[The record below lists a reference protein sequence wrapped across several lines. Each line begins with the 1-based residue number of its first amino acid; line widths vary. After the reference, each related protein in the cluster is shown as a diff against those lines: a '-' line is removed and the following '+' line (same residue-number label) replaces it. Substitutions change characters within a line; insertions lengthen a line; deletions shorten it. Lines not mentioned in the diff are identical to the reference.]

1 MKNKI
6 VLLPM
11 MMLLLAGCGPAT
23 SSVTSSEDDP
33 SINESSIEVPSESS
47 EEVGLLPISDARDVE
62 SGEVVNTAGVVT
74 AIYQD
79 SVDDGTF
86 SVAIQDGDIAML
98 LYNVSAEV
106 LGETAVGDS
115 IEVVGESA
123 PYYET
128 MELNPVTSIV
138 AAETTY
144 TATAL
149 EIPNISAITD
159 WSEMDSRLVTIVGT
173 KKPSNTELN
182 TGSNN
187 YYYVWQ
193 EQGMVE
199 ALAYI
204 NRNVGVAAIEAM
216 KPVLDVADPYTE
228 NLELTGIVGFYKGAP
243 QVLFYDVANAVVAD
257 NPVDV
262 PTALEIKVAGDAA
275 ATTVEVAQFE
285 KVRLAGLFT
294 PAAVADRELTW
305 TSSDETLATI
315 DAYGEVTGV
324 APGTVTITATS
335 VAVPT
340 LTATFEVVVVAGEPM
355 SIADVRALDNGV
367 VVPVRGTVT
376 SAPSSGNY
384 TIQTG
389 DAALYL
395 YNVPTD
401 MRTGIEVGDDIVV
414 VGETDNYNGLE
425 QIASISAVTDLGP
438 TLTPIV
444 PAEVTDLATLV
455 AGWDSRLV
463 SIEGLEYVSGSVTV
477 GSHSNITLSLNG
489 TEITLRTSKYT
500 DDTEEQAMK
509 DLIDGLTA
517 GDFVDF
523 DGVIGWYNSAQL
535 AFNSAADLT
544 VAPYVPGT
552 VTAVTVTSE
561 GDATSLAANGTLQLT
576 ATVTADG
583 ATHNEVTWSSSN
595 ELVATV
601 DQNGLV
607 SGVADGSVTIT
618 ATSSVNTAV
627 FGTIALTVL
636 DASVPFE
643 QVVYSTGFEVT
654 DEFVATQ
661 SYNNTVEKLQ
671 GPVGGQW
678 GIIMGTATT
687 SGALVGAQS
696 MQMRSYAPTST
707 GGETVGRVYPKASF
721 ANLTKV
727 SFEALAYNTS
737 STMSVEYSLDGT
749 TWVAMTL
756 DGTYG
761 TTQSTITAS
770 MPTELSGNQAA
781 VYFRIN
787 HTLVGAKSK
796 CTIDTVQVYA
806 IA

>member
-23 SSVTSSEDDP
+23 DSVPPSEDDP

-79 SVDDGTF
+79 SVKDGTF

-98 LYNVSAEV
+98 LYHVSAEV

-149 EIPNISAITD
+149 EIPNMSAITD

-173 KKPSNTELN
+173 KKPSNAELK
-182 TGSNN
+182 TDSNN

-204 NRNVGVAAIEAM
+204 NSNVGVAAIEAM
-216 KPVLDVADPYTE
+216 KPVLDVADPYTK

-275 ATTVEVAQFE
+275 ATTVKVAQFE

-315 DAYGEVTGV
+315 DDYGEVTGV

-340 LTATFEVVVVAGEPM
+340 VTATFEVVVVAGEPM

-367 VVPVRGTVT
+367 VVSVRGTVT

-395 YNVPTD
+395 YNVPTA

-425 QIASISAVTDLGP
+425 QIKNISAVTDLGP

-463 SIEGLEYVSGSVTV
+463 SIEGLEYVSGSVTIGV
-477 GSHSNITLSLNG
+477 DSNITLSLNG
-489 TEITLRTSKYT
+489 TEITLRTNYHT

-523 DGVIGWYNSAQL
+523 DGVLGWYKGPQL

-544 VAPYVPGT
+544 VAAPYVPGT

-561 GDATSLAANGTLQLT
+561 GDATSLAANGKLQLT

-583 ATHNEVTWSSSN
+583 DTHHEVTWTSSDES
-595 ELVATV
+595 VATV
-601 DQNGLV
+601 NAAGLV
-607 SGVADGSVTIT
+607 SGVATGTVTIT
-618 ATSSVNTAV
+618 ATSSVNAAISD
-627 FGTIALTVL
+627 TIELTVTEEESVGVSVIID
-636 DASVPFE
+636 DAIPEGWTYISNNPEQYPDPSFYKSGSLKMNFVGIGIESPVFDDTYHTVTISGVLNANEKSSGNPSAIDLVVDGVTVDTWIANTTPFE
-643 QVVYSTGFEVT
+643 GIELTFDEGF
-654 DEFVATQ
+654 TQ
-661 SYNNTVEKLQ
+661 FS
-671 GPVGGQW
+671 
-678 GIIMGTATT
+678 
-687 SGALVGAQS
+687 LV
-696 MQMRSYAPTST
+696 
-707 GGETVGRVYPKASF
+707 
-721 ANLTKV
+721 
-727 SFEALAYNTS
+727 
-737 STMSVEYSLDGT
+737 
-749 TWVAMTL
+749 
-756 DGTYG
+756 
-761 TTQSTITAS
+761 
-770 MPTELSGNQAA
+770 LSG
-781 VYFRIN
+781 V
-787 HTLVGAKSK
+787 VGYNIGLA
-796 CTIDTVQVYA
+796 TIS
-806 IA
+806 IS

>member
-98 LYNVSAEV
+98 LYSVSAEV

-257 NPVDV
+257 NPVDD

-275 ATTVEVAQFE
+275 ATTVDVAQFE

-340 LTATFEVVVVAGEPM
+340 VTATFEVVVVAGEPM
-355 SIADVRALDNGV
+355 SIADVRALADGV

-463 SIEGLEYVSGSVTV
+463 SIEGLEYVSGSVTI

-489 TEITLRTSKYT
+489 TEITLRTNKYT

-523 DGVIGWYNSAQL
+523 DGVLGWYNSAQL

-583 ATHNEVTWSSSN
+583 ATHNEVTWTSSD

-601 DQNGLV
+601 DAAGLV
-607 SGVADGSVTIT
+607 SGVATGTVTIT
-618 ATSSVNTAV
+618 ATSSVNTAISD
-627 FGTIALTVL
+627 TIELTVTEAVVSLSDTITNEAMGLTGSAYYDGTAVVGDLSLSFTQLFNGTQGTTKVLQMRYKDSVQSSFKNTVATTLAIKSITVTYMGTNATFMEYMAATDDAGLVAATPTQFGDGADLVVGTNDVVVL
-636 DASVPFE
+636 DFAEASDIHFFQIQKPALSYTAYLASV
-643 QVVYSTGFEVT
+643 V
-654 DEFVATQ
+654 
-661 SYNNTVEKLQ
+661 
-671 GPVGGQW
+671 
-678 GIIMGTATT
+678 
-687 SGALVGAQS
+687 
-696 MQMRSYAPTST
+696 
-707 GGETVGRVYPKASF
+707 
-721 ANLTKV
+721 
-727 SFEALAYNTS
+727 
-737 STMSVEYSLDGT
+737 VEY
-749 TWVAMTL
+749 
-756 DGTYG
+756 Y
-761 TTQSTITAS
+761 
-770 MPTELSGNQAA
+770 PAA
-781 VYFRIN
+781 
-787 HTLVGAKSK
+787 
-796 CTIDTVQVYA
+796 
-806 IA
+806 